1 MKYYLNKKLE
11 TISNAIFMVTL
22 VIIAYSWILDK
33 PKSPYLYIVLTAIVV
48 FRLVYGLVII
58 KKSKEVLKSIVF
70 IVDYLVFP
78 IFIIVMVGLN
88 FLIL

>member
-33 PKSPYLYIVLTAIVV
+33 PKSHYLYIILTAIVV